1 MSPLLLILFRL
12 SRRLLPLTSALAL
25 AAPSLRSMDHS
36 GARPFDPRVFATSES
51 PDGLAPGSFVPNFRL
66 TDHTGATRELYY
78 ESTTKAVVLVF
89 TASGSPRSLQT
100 ASALRALRA
109 RWAATEVTLWQI
121 DSNLAADRAALVAE
135 QALFNNPTPVLLDEA
150 QLVAS
155 ELGVTRQLE
164 VFVIDPES
172 WTLSYRGPLDN
183 ADPTSLAAP
192 TQNLAAD
199 AVAALVAR
207 TAPAAGTRIAIS
219 PTALAL
225 DLPAPTVPDY
235 ATEVAPIVLARCVSC
250 HSPGN
255 IAPHV
260 YAKFSDVSAKAASI
274 RQSMLVKRMAPWHA
288 DSRYGVWSNGA
299 ALTPS
304 ESSTL
309 HAWARAGA
317 PRGNSTI
324 DPLAATPAPA
334 GGDWPLG
341 RPDMILRLPK
351 KSLPATGTLPYD
363 YPEVTIPTSEDKWL
377 RAVFVKPGNRR
388 VVHHALV
395 LEGSQVDQVLAILGG
410 ALPGLTGFFAGYV
423 PGLDQT
429 WFPEGSGKLLRKDAK
444 VTVQMH
450 YTTTGQPE
458 TDETELGLYF
468 ATAAPERQLLTK
480 SANNVAITI
489 PAGAKDYEREATF
502 VASATKDVMLYELN
516 THMHYRGKRFK
527 YDALYPDG
535 SSETLLNI
543 PQYDFNWQSQY
554 RFAQPK
560 RLPAG
565 TIIQVRGAFDNSAQN
580 PANPNSRATVRFG
593 EQTSDE
599 MFIGYINYA
608 ELPDRI
614 TTAKPPVFA
623 ATSVARARVGEAF
636 TLALT
641 AANSPTTFRA
651 ASLPAGLSLDPR
663 TGVLSGTPTLSGR
676 RAFVIT
682 AENAAGSAATVV
694 DLAVS
699 AATAAPIFTVQPKSV
714 RTTLGANI
722 TLFAAAT
729 GFPKPTY
736 TWLCRGQD
744 FCNTTEPVLELT
756 NLTAAYAGDFT
767 CVATNSAGTT
777 TSAPATV
784 SFEFSGLVNISARAS
799 VGTGANVVIP
809 GITIRGT
816 KPKTLLIRAAGPAL
830 GAFGVPATLANPV
843 VTVFDSANQP
853 ILVNDDWG
861 NVPNVAALLATS
873 TAQGAFALAPGSR
886 DAALLV
892 TLPPGGYTIQVA
904 GTGTGAAASGVALVE
919 VYEADA
925 TPSTLVNLSCRAR
938 VATGADLLAAGF
950 VVRGTTPRRLLIR
963 AVGPTLAGFGVTG
976 LLADPK
982 LEVFRQG
989 AEAPLATNDNWSAPV
1004 IPSTSTAAQL
1014 TAAFSSVGAFAL
1026 TANSRDA
1033 ALIVTLPAG
1042 TYTAQVSGVNNT
1054 TGVAIVEV
1062 YDLP

>member
-1 MSPLLLILFRL
+1 MSPLLHILFRL

-51 PDGLAPGSFVPNFRL
+51 PDGLTPGSFVPNFRL
-66 TDHTGATRELYY
+66 TDHTGTTRELYY

-89 TASGSPRSLQT
+89 TASGSPRGVQT

-109 RWAATEVTLWQI
+109 RWAATDVTLWQI

-135 QALFNNPTPVLLDEA
+135 QTLFNNPTPVLLDEA

-164 VFVIDPES
+164 VFVINPES

-183 ADPTSLAAP
+183 ADPASLAAP

-199 AVAALVAR
+199 AVAALIAR
-207 TAPAAGTRIAIS
+207 TAPAAGTRIVLS
-219 PTALAL
+219 PTAVAL
-225 DLPAPTVPDY
+225 DLPAPAVPDY

-250 HSPGN
+250 HSTGN

-299 ALTPS
+299 ALTPA

-317 PRGNSTI
+317 PRGNSTT
-324 DPLAATPAPA
+324 DPLAVTPAPA

-341 RPDMILRLPK
+341 RPDAILTIPK
-351 KSLPATGTLPYD
+351 QDLPATGLID
-363 YPEVTIPTSEDKWL
+363 YRYITVQVPGASDRWL
-377 RAVFVKPGNRR
+377 RAVVVKPGNTR

-395 LEGSQVDQVLAILGG
+395 FDGTLLDVLLSGGGLG
-410 ALPGLTGFFAGYV
+410 GFFAGYV
-423 PGLDQT
+423 PGLEQT
-429 WFPEGSGKLLRKDAK
+429 WFPEGTGKFLRAG
-444 VTVQMH
+444 TPLTLQMH
-450 YTTTGQPE
+450 YTAAGQLA
-458 TDETELGLYF
+458 TDQTEVGLYYF
-468 ATAAPERQLLTK
+468 SAPPARELSTK
-480 SANNVAITI
+480 SAVNVTLAI
-489 PAGAKDYEREATF
+489 PPDAKDYEREASF
-502 VASATKDVMLYELN
+502 VASTTKDVILYELN
-516 THMHYRGKRFK
+516 PHMHYRGKRMRF
-527 YDALYPDG
+527 DALYPDG
-535 SSETLLNI
+535 SSEILLSV
-543 PQYDFNWQSQY
+543 PQYDFNWQSMY
-554 RFAQPK
+554 RLAQPK

-565 TIIQVRGAFDNSAQN
+565 TTIRIRGSFDNSAQN

-593 EQTSDE
+593 EQTGDE

-699 AATAAPIFTVQPKSV
+699 AATAAPVFTVQPKSV

-843 VTVFDSANQP
+843 VTVYDSANQP

-861 NVPNVAALLATS
+861 NVPDIAALQAAS

-938 VATGADLLAAGF
+938 VATGADILAAGF

-963 AVGPTLAGFGVTG
+963 AVGPTLSGFGVTG

-989 AEAPLATNDNWSAPV
+989 TEAPLATNDNWSAPV
-1004 IPSTSTAAQL
+1004 SPSTSTAAQL

-1033 ALIVTLPAG
+1033 ALIITLPAG